1 MHFGIEWAWAHG
13 FERLGK
19 IPSNVSIYEL
29 RCDFPFGYATFGD
42 HKGFCNIAPEI
53 AVTEKKKKEKQNLT
67 KSAIKR
73 QVQWENPTDRRNS
86 HDAFRVWSF

>member
-53 AVTEKKKKEKQNLT
+53 AVTEKKKGKTEFNEICNQKAGT
-67 KSAIKR
+67 MRKS
-73 QVQWENPTDRRNS
+73 
-86 HDAFRVWSF
+86 HWSP